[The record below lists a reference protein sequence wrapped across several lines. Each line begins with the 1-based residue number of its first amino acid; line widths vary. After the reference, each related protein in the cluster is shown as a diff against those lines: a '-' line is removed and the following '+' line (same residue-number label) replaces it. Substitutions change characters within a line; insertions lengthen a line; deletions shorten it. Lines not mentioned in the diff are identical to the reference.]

1 MMRLNKIAGIA
12 MLAAGLALASG
23 AAMAQ
28 ETAKKPHVPGQK
40 AIGQAGASP
49 VPSLAVLNSHG
60 ATLEGNKLT
69 LVGVAPN
76 TIVFSDRP
84 ARMAGHVNTAH
95 FISEWDEGRDS
106 FAKDP
111 PNATIS
117 VLGADGTTVDDAV
130 VVLKK
135 PKIEGEN
142 LTFEVSRARGQPCW
156 GQGICGPLHRLVR
169 RAWRR
174 LAWRLAWRLVSWRRL
189 WLACARRLLCG
200 CSGRCG
206 CGCCGGEPSLLSAA
220 LRLLPL
226 SALLLSERHEQSPAR
241 MQNRAGFYLWI
252 AALLRSRRSG
262 AQDPTEDGSS
272 SVSSSRLRSGPP
284 IQARRKPKSGS
295 FSVHPKLLS
304 VYEN

>member
-12 MLAAGLALASG
+12 MLAAGLALTSG

-40 AIGQAGASP
+40 TIGQPSTSP

-60 ATLEGNKLT
+60 ATLDGNTLT

-95 FISEWDEGRDS
+95 FITEWDEGRDS

-117 VLGADGTTVDDAV
+117 VLGDDGVTVDDAV

-142 LTFEVSRARGQPCW
+142 LTFEVSVLEGS
-156 GQGICGPLHRLVR
+156 
-169 RAWRR
+169 
-174 LAWRLAWRLVSWRRL
+174 LAGAK
-189 WLACARRLLCG
+189 G
-200 CSGRCG
+200 
-206 CGCCGGEPSLLSAA
+206 SAA
-220 LRLLPL
+220 LFIDWFVAHGGGWHGGWHGGWYHGGGYGWHVPG
-226 SALLLSERHEQSPAR
+226 AFY
-241 MQNRAGFYLWI
+241 AG
-252 AALLRSRRSG
+252 AAVG
-262 AQDPTEDGSS
+262 AVAGAAAASHPYY
-272 SVSSSRLRSGPP
+272 PP
-284 IQARRKPKSGS
+284 PCGYY
-295 FSVHPKLLS
+295 P
-304 VYEN
+304 YPPCY

>member
-12 MLAAGLALASG
+12 MLAAGLALASS

-28 ETAKKPHVPGQK
+28 DAAKKPHVPGQK

-49 VPSLAVLNSHG
+49 IPSLAVLNSHG
-60 ATLEGNKLT
+60 ATLDGNTLT

-117 VLGADGTTVDDAV
+117 VLGADGKTVDDAV

-135 PKIEGEN
+135 PKIDGDN
-142 LTFEVSRARGQPCW
+142 LTFEVSVLEG
-156 GQGICGPLHRLVR
+156 
-169 RAWRR
+169 
-174 LAWRLAWRLVSWRRL
+174 
-189 WLACARRLLCG
+189 
-200 CSGRCG
+200 
-206 CGCCGGEPSLLSAA
+206 SLDGAKGSAA
-220 LRLLPL
+220 LFIDWFAHGGGWHGGWHGGWYHGGGYGWHVPG
-226 SALLLSERHEQSPAR
+226 AFY
-241 MQNRAGFYLWI
+241 AG
-252 AALLRSRRSG
+252 AAVGAAVGAAAASR
-262 AQDPTEDGSS
+262 PYY
-272 SVSSSRLRSGPP
+272 PP
-284 IQARRKPKSGS
+284 PCGYY
-295 FSVHPKLLS
+295 P
-304 VYEN
+304 YPPCY

>member
-1 MMRLNKIAGIA
+1 MMRLNRLAGIA

-28 ETAKKPHVPGQK
+28 DAAKKPHVPGQK
-40 AIGQAGASP
+40 AIGQASTSP

-60 ATLEGNKLT
+60 ATLEGGKLT

-117 VLGADGTTVDDAV
+117 VLGSDGKTVDDAV

-142 LTFEVSRARGQPCW
+142 LTFEVSVLEGSLNGA
-156 GQGICGPLHRLVR
+156 QG
-169 RAWRR
+169 
-174 LAWRLAWRLVSWRRL
+174 
-189 WLACARRLLCG
+189 
-200 CSGRCG
+200 
-206 CGCCGGEPSLLSAA
+206 SAA
-220 LRLLPL
+220 LFIDWFVAHGGGWHGGWHGGWYHGGYGWHVPGAFYAGAAVGAVAGAAAA
-226 SALLLSERHEQSPAR
+226 SHPYYPPPAC
-241 MQNRAGFYLWI
+241 GYY
-252 AALLRSRRSG
+252 
-262 AQDPTEDGSS
+262 PY
-272 SVSSSRLRSGPP
+272 PP
-284 IQARRKPKSGS
+284 C
-295 FSVHPKLLS
+295 
-304 VYEN
+304 Y

>member
-1 MMRLNKIAGIA
+1 MMRLKQIAGVA

-23 AAMAQ
+23 AAFAQ
-28 ETAKKPHVPGQK
+28 DTANKPHVPGQK
-40 AIGQAGASP
+40 AIGQAGGSP

-95 FISEWDEGRDS
+95 FISQWDEGRDS

-130 VVLKK
+130 VVLKS

-142 LTFEVSRARGQPCW
+142 LTFDVSVLEGS
-156 GQGICGPLHRLVR
+156 LVG
-169 RAWRR
+169 AK
-174 LAWRLAWRLVSWRRL
+174 
-189 WLACARRLLCG
+189 G
-200 CSGRCG
+200 
-206 CGCCGGEPSLLSAA
+206 SAA
-220 LRLLPL
+220 LFIDWFAAHGGGWHGGGWHGGGWHGGWYHGGYGWHVPG
-226 SALLLSERHEQSPAR
+226 AFY
-241 MQNRAGFYLWI
+241 AG
-252 AALLRSRRSG
+252 AAVG
-262 AQDPTEDGSS
+262 AVAGAAAA
-272 SVSSSRLRSGPP
+272 SGPYYP
-284 IQARRKPKSGS
+284 PACGYYPY
-295 FSVHPKLLS
+295 PPC
-304 VYEN
+304 Y